1 MERLT
6 ASDSWYLYLE
16 TPTVHMH
23 VCGVVVVDPGAASP
37 DLTFERVRDHVAGR
51 VAKVAG
57 FRRRIVGD
65 PFGIDHPV
73 WVEEPVADL
82 DEHLHRHVVRRS
94 HGGALDEF
102 VGRYC
107 SVPLDRSRPLWDMVW
122 VEGLPGGRSALVT
135 KFHHA
140 LVDGV
145 TGVGLV
151 AHLLDTSAAPV
162 DDGRPHVPRA
172 ERPPGP
178 VGATRD
184 AVIGR
189 VTDPL
194 RPVRAARRAGR
205 AALGLT
211 GASLGSVLGRDHA
224 TTPLSTPRTPFN
236 GTLSARRSVATGGA
250 PLAAVRDVARVTGA
264 SVTEVVL
271 AACTTGLRRHL
282 LRNDAPADRPFVCSV
297 PASMRRRRDP
307 SRDVRKV
314 PANLLVPLPVHVE
327 DPREQLRQVRRG
339 VASAGRVQDAIGQA
353 VVGDVA
359 ELLPPP
365 ALRVGASLW
374 SRLGVA
380 DRLPPSHNL
389 IVSSVPGAPVPL
401 YLAGAPVA
409 DLYPLGFLTEG
420 VGLSV
425 TVVSNEGDLD
435 VGVIACPDLVPD
447 VAGLLA
453 GMLDGFGILAEL
465 AESSETLD
473 LTRPGRVRRRRTPPG
488 AAR

>member
-23 VCGVVVVDPGAASP
+23 VCGIVVVDPASASRE
-37 DLTFERVRDHVAGR
+37 LTFERVRDHVASR

-57 FRRRIVGD
+57 FRRRLVGV

-73 WVEEPVADL
+73 WVEDPSVDL
-82 DEHLHRHVVRRS
+82 DDHLHRHVVRRS
-94 HGGALDEF
+94 HRGALDDF

-107 SVPLDRSRPLWDMVW
+107 SEPLDRSRPLWDMVW
-122 VEGLPGGRSALVT
+122 VEGLPEGRAALVT

-151 AHLLDTSAAPV
+151 AHLLDTSATPV
-162 DDGRPHVPRA
+162 DDGRTPVPRA

-178 VGATRD
+178 LSATRD
-184 AVIGR
+184 AVLGR
-189 VTDPL
+189 VADPL
-194 RPVRAARRAGR
+194 RPVRAARRASR
-205 AALGLT
+205 AAMALT
-211 GASLGSVLGRDHA
+211 GASLGSVLGLDRTA
-224 TTPLSTPRTPFN
+224 TPLSSPRTPFN
-236 GTLSARRSVATGGA
+236 GTLSARRSVATGST
-250 PLAAVRDVARVTGA
+250 PLASVSEVTRATGA

-282 LRNDAPADRPFVCSV
+282 LRNDAPTHRPLVCSV

-307 SRDVRKV
+307 GGGRQI
-314 PANLLVPLPVHVE
+314 PANLLVPLPVDVE
-327 DPREQLRQVRRG
+327 DPVEQLRQIRRG
-339 VASAGRVQDAIGQA
+339 VASAGKVQDAIGPA
-353 VVGDVA
+353 VVGDVV
-359 ELLPPP
+359 ELVPPP
-365 ALRVGASLW
+365 ALRIGASLW

-380 DRLPPSHNL
+380 DRLPPAHNL
-389 IVSSVPGAPVPL
+389 VVSSVPGAPVPL
-401 YLAGAPVA
+401 FLAGAPVA

-435 VGVIACPDLVPD
+435 IGIIACPDLVPD
-447 VAGLLA
+447 VGGLLS
-453 GMLDGFGILAEL
+453 GVVDGFGVLAEL
-465 AESSETLD
+465 AESAETLD
-473 LTRPGRVRRRRTPPG
+473 LTRPGRVRRKRTPPG